1 MFHIVLQFLDDDFL
15 LEWFQTVLFNQLRFF
30 HIHPFIDWSN
40 IFKNLFYV
48 FVLFFWNNGIV
59 LDNSPTLGP
68 SPVAWPPS
76 LSYLQCKALYPVL
89 AAGLSSEMVLT

>member
-48 FVLFFWNNGIV
+48 FVLFFETMALFLII
-59 LDNSPTLGP
+59 
-68 SPVAWPPS
+68 PPP
-76 LSYLQCKALYPVL
+76 LVPVL
-89 AAGLSSEMVLT
+89 LLGLLACPICSARPCTLS